1 MGKYHTAL
9 PEVPSGGS
17 VACDTVGQQHL
28 IGPQVEIKLRLPNK
42 EAHDAV
48 AAQLKD
54 SFRETHQQENFFFD
68 GVKGELSSQRVV
80 LRCRFYNKDKR
91 AIVTLKVL
99 HSIIITAR
107 EPPIVTLKVLRYIV
121 ATRAKALLTLEV
133 LACVLNSVSGTSNWQ
148 CPHLWPAHPTAALLL
163 RHGKRRRAPHLQEA
177 QPHAW
182 SHRRRLPALQWTV
195 LTSICGLSTAIS
207 RYFVS
212 STNRLAG
219 RPGHHGGG
227 GQRV

>member
-17 VACDTVGQQHL
+17 VACDTAGQQHL

-99 HSIIITAR
+99 HSIIITET
-107 EPPIVTLKVLRYIV
+107 EPHRDSQGSELPFLQ
-121 ATRAKALLTLEV
+121 TR
-133 LACVLNSVSGTSNWQ
+133 TS
-148 CPHLWPAHPTAALLL
+148 
-163 RHGKRRRAPHLQEA
+163 AP
-177 QPHAW
+177 
-182 SHRRRLPALQWTV
+182 S
-195 LTSICGLSTAIS
+195 
-207 RYFVS
+207 
-212 STNRLAG
+212 
-219 RPGHHGGG
+219 
-227 GQRV
+227 